1 MVEPPEGAL
10 CYQPAADSD
19 PGPIVT
25 AVAVHGTSPEVLRS
39 VRQADDGWALD
50 GPGITTAGVPGCRP
64 CSTVGL
70 CPSGVSRLV
79 VAMHRNGDDQW
90 VSGVAPGSV
99 RHAST
104 RLLRGWFKK
113 PHVFTPPYCRAGD
126 DE

>member
-1 MVEPPEGAL
+1 VVEPPEGAV

-25 AVAVHGTSPEVLRS
+25 AVAVYATSPEVPRS
-39 VRQADDGWALD
+39 VRQADCGGALD
-50 GPGITTAGVPGCRP
+50 GPGITTAGVPGCVP
-64 CSTVGL
+64 CSTLGL

-79 VAMHRNGDDQW
+79 VAVHRNSDGQW

-104 RLLRGWFKK
+104 
-113 PHVFTPPYCRAGD
+113 
-126 DE
+126 